1 MKNHEQLAEEYA
13 FNIFQERYESL
24 IGEEQEVYSHAK
36 DAFLAGY
43 KAAQPQWISVKE
55 RLPEFGDWV
64 LLYDID
70 SNIYRG
76 RLIEDDFAFFA
87 TFDGIV
93 FLLEKPGITHW
104 MPVPPEPKEE
114 K

>member
-1 MKNHEQLAEEYA
+1 MKTPEELAKEYTNQFSWNDPREEDA
-13 FNIFQERYESL
+13 
-24 IGEEQEVYSHAK
+24 H

>member
-1 MKNHEQLAEEYA
+1 MAEEYA
-13 FNIFQERYESL
+13 AGLVFDDGMYNT
-24 IGEEQEVYSHAK
+24 AK
-36 DAFLAGY
+36 KAFLAGN